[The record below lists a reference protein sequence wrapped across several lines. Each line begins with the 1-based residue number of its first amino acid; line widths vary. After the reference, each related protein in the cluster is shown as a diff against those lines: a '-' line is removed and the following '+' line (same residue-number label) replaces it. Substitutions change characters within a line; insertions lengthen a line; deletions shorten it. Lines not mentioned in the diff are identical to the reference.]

1 MLFLISGDRYTHHQ
15 HLIGNILLISIEE
28 NMQFMSNPKVQEFLT
43 KVGEDSSLQTELSHA
58 LESDNDRQAVTDLAK
73 SKGYEFSSDE
83 LWAEVQ
89 KRQAEFGTK
98 ETAEELS
105 EADLEAVAGGAFAI
119 SPTII
124 VNQATRQGAW

>member
-1 MLFLISGDRYTHHQ
+1 
-15 HLIGNILLISIEE
+15 
-28 NMQFMSNPKVQEFLT
+28 MSNLKVQEFLN

-89 KRQAEFGTK
+89 KRQAEFAAKQTGG
-98 ETAEELS
+98 ELS
-105 EADLEAVAGGAFAI
+105 EEDLEAVAGGATPLLAVGVGVAVARGYAAG
-119 SPTII
+119 SSSK
-124 VNQATRQGAW
+124 W

>member
-1 MLFLISGDRYTHHQ
+1 
-15 HLIGNILLISIEE
+15 
-28 NMQFMSNPKVQEFLT
+28 MSNLKVQEFLN

-89 KRQAEFGTK
+89 KRQAELSTK
-98 ETAEELS
+98 QAEGELS
-105 EADLEAVAGGAFAI
+105 ESDLETVAGGVTPVLGVGFAVGRGYL
-119 SPTII
+119 SGSS
-124 VNQATRQGAW
+124 NKW

>member
-1 MLFLISGDRYTHHQ
+1 
-15 HLIGNILLISIEE
+15 
-28 NMQFMSNPKVQEFLT
+28 MSNLKVQEFLN

-89 KRQAEFGTK
+89 KRQSEFAAKQTGG
-98 ETAEELS
+98 ELS
-105 EADLEAVAGGAFAI
+105 EEDLEAVAGGATPLLVVGVGFAAARGYAAG
-119 SPTII
+119 SS
-124 VNQATRQGAW
+124 NKW